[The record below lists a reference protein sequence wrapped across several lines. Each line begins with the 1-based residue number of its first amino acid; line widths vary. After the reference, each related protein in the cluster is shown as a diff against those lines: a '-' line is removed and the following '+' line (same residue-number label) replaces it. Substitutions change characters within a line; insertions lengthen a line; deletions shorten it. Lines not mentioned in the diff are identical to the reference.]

1 LFDKKNM
8 AVVCILIAAAFTAGY
23 LVKQDLDSGMR
34 EDQQWYRSH
43 IVFKSG
49 MTNYNGTEGLNYNLV
64 SVDGGKN
71 FAVRN
76 RDGSFAGDVTIVYP
90 GLKEQLEAWE
100 VLMGFVTG
108 SKPLDPSNN
117 SQMEM
122 LRTAGINVSVDKKT
136 TSK

>member
-1 LFDKKNM
+1 M
-8 AVVCILIAAAFTAGY
+8 AIAFIAGY

-43 IVFKSG
+43 IVFQSG

-90 GLKEQLEAWE
+90 GLKEQLEAWDD
-100 VLMGFVTG
+100 LMGFVAR
-108 SKPLDPSNN
+108 SKPLDPSNGT
-117 SQMEM
+117 QMQM
-122 LRTAGINVSVDKKT
+122 LRVAGINVSVKENNTLK
-136 TSK
+136 

>member
-1 LFDKKNM
+1 MFDKKTI
-8 AVVCILIAAAFTAGY
+8 AVVCILMAITFVAGY
-23 LVKQDLDSGMR
+23 LVKQELDSGMR

-49 MTNYNGTEGLNYNLV
+49 MTNYNGTEGLNYDLV

-76 RDGSFAGDVTIVYP
+76 RDGSFAGDVMVVYP
-90 GLKEQLEAWE
+90 GLKEQLEAWD
-100 VLMGFVTG
+100 VLMGFVTR
-108 SKPLDPSNN
+108 SKPLDPSN
-117 SQMEM
+117 STQMQM
-122 LRTAGINVSVDKKT
+122 LKSAGINVSIEKNT